1 MINLTLDTVLKSLQE
16 IGQFIVW
23 IALGVAALEILLYFL
38 LYRLFPTKNALAY
51 MLLAPALIGIAFL
64 IIYPFAFEVYL
75 AFTDMSL
82 MTARNPTFS
91 LQNGIDN
98 FRAVFTGTVAHK
110 ASFWQVLWRT
120 VLWTIIN
127 VVFHVS
133 GGMVLALLLNRPMR
147 LRGLY
152 RTLLVFPWAIPQ
164 PIAAMSLR
172 NQFNF
177 LYGFFNVIIRAIN
190 KPLLAAAEAWV
201 AIPLIGPLFDWLSR
215 TIIPV
220 SWLQDPTMAF
230 VAVCISNIW
239 LGIPFM
245 SVIILGGLQSI
256 SREYYEAAEMDGA
269 SGWNQFRSITLPLL
283 NPVLTPAVVLGT
295 VWTFNN
301 LNVIYL
307 ITRGGPQ
314 ERTDILVTSL
324 YKAAFQFYRYGF
336 SAAFALVI
344 FVFLLAFA
352 LIYIRVSGGLK
363 TAYE

>member
-1 MINLTLDTVLKSLQE
+1 MISLTLDTVVRSLRE
-16 IGQFIVW
+16 IGQFVLF
-23 IALGVAALEILLYFL
+23 IALGVAVLEALLYL
-38 LYRLFPTKNALAY
+38 LLHRVLHARNALAY
-51 MLLAPALIGIAFL
+51 MLLAPALVGISL
-64 IIYPFAFEVYL
+64 LVIYPFAYDVYL
-75 AFTDMSL
+75 AFTNMSL
-82 MTARNPTFS
+82 RTAQNPTFS
-91 LQNGIDN
+91 LQNGIEN
-98 FRAVFTGTVAHK
+98 FRAVFAGTVAHK
-110 ASFWQVLWRT
+110 ATFWQVLWRT
-120 VLWTIIN
+120 ILWTVIN

-133 GGMVLALLLNRPMR
+133 GGMGLALLLNRPMR

-172 NQFNF
+172 NQFNY
-177 LYGFFNVIIRAIN
+177 LYGFFNVIIRAVN
-190 KPLLAAAEAWV
+190 KPLLSAAEAWASV
-201 AIPLIGPLFDWLSR
+201 PMVGPVFDWLSR
-215 TIIPV
+215 TVVPV
-220 SWLQDPTMAF
+220 SWLQDPKWAF

-256 SREYYEAAEMDGA
+256 SKEYYEAADMDGA
-269 SGWNQFRSITLPLL
+269 SGWNKFRSITLPLL
-283 NPVLTPAVVLGT
+283 RPVLTPAVVLGT

-307 ITRGGPQ
+307 ITQGGPQ

-344 FVFLLAFA
+344 FAFLLAFA